1 MEKYKALVAR
11 YLPAF
16 GIYEGKEMAKKERI
30 NELILEIE
38 FPADAKNLHAN
49 ATQLMIIR
57 KQIEDITTV
66 LKLMAKDKYDVD

>member
-38 FPADAKNLHAN
+38 FPKDD
-49 ATQLMIIR
+49 TQLKIIQ
-57 KQIEDITTV
+57 KQIADITTV